1 MEYYER
7 FIKNDD
13 CELTVDTLERAQQC
27 NNSGIANY
35 QIGKRDAAIADFTQA
50 IKFCPVFA
58 PAHNNRAVVHAV
70 EGRVQEALANYTRA
84 YELDPNNVQIVKNY
98 TDYYSQHGKKP
109 TD

>member
-1 MEYYER
+1 MKDDEK

-13 CELTVDTLERAQQC
+13 WYLTSDALNEAKKC
-27 NNSGIANY
+27 NSSGIANY

-70 EGRVQEALANYTRA
+70 EGRVQEALADYTRA
-84 YELDPNNVQIVKNY
+84 YELDPNNVQIAENY
-98 TDYYSQHGKKP
+98 RCYYNKHGKKP